1 MAYLKQNVSFYGTE
15 DGLLMHL
22 KNLFTNSAFS
32 INCIEENYDTLPHY
46 IILGGDTLRL
56 KICSEITSLSSLE
69 GYRLRVSMGFVNSG
83 SNDII
88 WLISERYV
96 SYADYYVTMQG
107 ICNRQLCLLI
117 VKTGTGTAINIG
129 GYNSVAGKG
138 NFNIFIVENEDA
150 KLHTYSNGIDTYAK
164 VISNNNA
171 DFYFRPHHICG
182 KNSNEF
188 FLDCEISALY
198 TSNNAFITHS
208 TDITGLGGAVA
219 KNFYIMTNGD
229 KYYAVADNIAI
240 RLGEEVV
247 IDEE

>member
-117 VKTGTGTAINIG
+117 VKTGTGTVINIG
-129 GYNSVAGKG
+129 DHSVLAGKG
-138 NFNIFIVENEDA
+138 DYAISVIENPDA
-150 KLHTYSNGIDTYAK
+150 KLCIAENTGSYDCKAVSHNNEDFILRPYHTLKKD
-164 VISNNNA
+164 
-171 DFYFRPHHICG
+171 D
-182 KNSNEF
+182 NEF
-188 FLDCEISALY
+188 FLDPEVPAY
-198 TSNNAFITHS
+198 NRTNNAFITNS
-208 TDITGLGGAVA
+208 SDITGLGGAV
-219 KNFYIMTNGD
+219 KHTFYTMTNGD

-240 RLGEEVV
+240 KLGEEVT
-247 IDEE
+247 INEE

>member
-1 MAYLKQNVSFYGTE
+1 MAYLKQNISFYGTE
-15 DGLLMHL
+15 DNFLLYL
-22 KNLFTNSAFS
+22 KKIFTENEVLSMNCTDENFS
-32 INCIEENYDTLPHY
+32 TYPHY
-46 IILGGDTLRL
+46 IVLSSGNLRL
-56 KICSEITSLSSLE
+56 KIASLASFAE
-69 GYRLRVSMGFVNSG
+69 DTQKAFRLSIGFVNDGSESITWLFVNNSINFSG
-83 SNDII
+83 NYLLPS
-88 WLISERYV
+88 
-96 SYADYYVTMQG
+96 AAA
-107 ICNRQLCLLI
+107 NRQQSLLI
-117 VKTGTGTAINIG
+117 IKTGTGTAINIG